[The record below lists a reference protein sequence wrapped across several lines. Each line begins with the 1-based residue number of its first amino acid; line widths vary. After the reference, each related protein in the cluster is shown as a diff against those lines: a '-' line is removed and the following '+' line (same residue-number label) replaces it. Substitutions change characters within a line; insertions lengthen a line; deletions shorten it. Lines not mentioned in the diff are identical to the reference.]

1 MKTYQVGGAV
11 RDRLLGLPVHD
22 IDYVV
27 VGSSV
32 KEMLGNGFR
41 PVGSHFPVFLHPQTQ
56 HEYAL
61 ARTERKTAPGHQGF
75 VFHADPSIRLAD
87 DLKRRD
93 LTINAM
99 AQEVNASGE
108 LVGHLIDPYRG
119 KVDLEQGTFRHLSD
133 AFSEDPLRVL
143 RVARFAARFPTF
155 MIAPETLAIMK
166 YMVGKSELTT
176 LSKERIWQELAR
188 ALRSQAPERFIDV
201 LEECGALEEIWPT
214 AFTVQWR
221 NMSSRKEMLAQLNQ
235 VVAIHPEIDKRLAI
249 LLKKLK
255 PVEISTWGGE
265 LRVPNEITEYCFAVA
280 EFEACHEFVLS
291 PHIVLDLFNRTD
303 VWRKPARFTEVMKL
317 FESIGVGVANWSK
330 LVNAALQVDGGQ
342 IAAKIS
348 QLGSSS
354 NLGEQIHQAVVH
366 ARLMAISQ
374 ALDQ

>member
-75 VFHADPSIRLAD
+75 VFHADPSIQLED

-108 LVGHLIDPYRG
+108 LIGHLIDPYRG
-119 KVDLEQGTFRHLSD
+119 KVDLEQGIFRHLSD

-155 MIAPETLAIMK
+155 TIAPETLAIMK
-166 YMVGKSELTT
+166 HMVSKDELKT

-221 NMSSRKEMLAQLNQ
+221 NMSSRKEILAQLKQ

-255 PVEISTWGGE
+255 PGDISTWGGE

-291 PHIVLDLFNRTD
+291 PQIVLDLFNRTD

-374 ALDQ
+374 ALD

>member
-75 VFHADPSIRLAD
+75 VFHADPSIQLED

-108 LVGHLIDPYRG
+108 LVGNLIDPYQG
-119 KVDLEQGTFRHLSD
+119 KVDLEQGIFRHLSD

-155 MIAPETLAIMK
+155 TIAPETLAIMK
-166 YMVGKSELTT
+166 HMVNKDELKT

-291 PHIVLDLFNRTD
+291 PQIVLDLFNRTD

-374 ALDQ
+374 ALD

>member
-75 VFHADPSIRLAD
+75 VFHADPSIQLED

-108 LVGHLIDPYRG
+108 LVGNLIDPYQG
-119 KVDLEQGTFRHLSD
+119 KVDLEQGIFRHLSD

-155 MIAPETLAIMK
+155 TIAPETLAIMK
-166 YMVGKSELTT
+166 HMVNKDELKT
-176 LSKERIWQELAR
+176 LSKERIWQELAK

-201 LEECGALEEIWPT
+201 LEECGALEKIWPT

-221 NMSSRKEMLAQLNQ
+221 NISSRKEMRAQLNQ

-291 PHIVLDLFNRTD
+291 PQIVLDLFNRTD

-354 NLGEQIHQAVVH
+354 NLGEEIHQAVVH
-366 ARLMAISQ
+366 ARLLAISQ
-374 ALDQ
+374 ALD

>member
-1 MKTYQVGGAV
+1 
-11 RDRLLGLPVHD
+11 
-22 IDYVV
+22 
-27 VGSSV
+27 
-32 KEMLGNGFR
+32 MLGNGFR

-75 VFHADPSIRLAD
+75 IFHADPSIQLED

-108 LVGHLIDPYRG
+108 LIGHLIDPYRG
-119 KVDLEQGTFRHLSD
+119 KVDLEQGIFRHLSD

-155 MIAPETLAIMK
+155 TIAPETLAIMK
-166 YMVGKSELTT
+166 HMVSKDELKT

-221 NMSSRKEMLAQLNQ
+221 NMSSRKEMLAQLKQ

-255 PVEISTWGGE
+255 PGDISTWGGE

-291 PHIVLDLFNRTD
+291 PQIVLDLFNRTD

-374 ALDQ
+374 ALD

>member
-75 VFHADPSIRLAD
+75 VFHADPSIQLED

-119 KVDLEQGTFRHLSD
+119 KVDLEQGIFRHLSD

-155 MIAPETLAIMK
+155 TIAPETLAIMK
-166 YMVGKSELTT
+166 YMVSKDELKT

-221 NMSSRKEMLAQLNQ
+221 NISSRKEMRAQLNQ

-291 PHIVLDLFNRTD
+291 PQIVLDLFNRTD

-374 ALDQ
+374 ALD

>member
-1 MKTYQVGGAV
+1 LKTYQVGGAV

-75 VFHADPSIRLAD
+75 VFHADPSIQLED

-108 LVGHLIDPYRG
+108 LVGHLIDPYQG
-119 KVDLEQGTFRHLSD
+119 TVDLEQGIFRHLSD

-155 MIAPETLAIMK
+155 TIAPETLAIMK
-166 YMVGKSELTT
+166 HMVSKDELKT

-221 NMSSRKEMLAQLNQ
+221 NMSSRKEMLAQLKQ

-255 PVEISTWGGE
+255 PGDISTWGGE

-291 PHIVLDLFNRTD
+291 PQIVLDLFNRTD

-342 IAAKIS
+342 IAAKIG

-374 ALDQ
+374 ALD

>member
-119 KVDLEQGTFRHLSD
+119 KVDLEQGIFRHLSD

-155 MIAPETLAIMK
+155 TIAPETLAIMK
-166 YMVGKSELTT
+166 YMVSKDELKT

-235 VVAIHPEIDKRLAI
+235 VVAVHPEIDKRLAI

-374 ALDQ
+374 ALD

>member
-1 MKTYQVGGAV
+1 LKTYQVGGAV

-75 VFHADPSIRLAD
+75 VFHADPSIQLED

-108 LVGHLIDPYRG
+108 LVGHLIDPYQG
-119 KVDLEQGTFRHLSD
+119 TVDLEQGIFRHLSD

-155 MIAPETLAIMK
+155 TIAPETLAIMK
-166 YMVGKSELTT
+166 HMVSKDELKT

-221 NMSSRKEMLAQLNQ
+221 NMSSKKEMLAQLNQ

-291 PHIVLDLFNRTD
+291 PQIVLDLFNRTD

-374 ALDQ
+374 ALD

>member
-75 VFHADPSIRLAD
+75 VFHADPSIRLED

-119 KVDLEQGTFRHLSD
+119 KVDLEQGIFRHLSD

-155 MIAPETLAIMK
+155 TIAPETLAIMK
-166 YMVGKSELTT
+166 HMVSKDELKT

-221 NMSSRKEMLAQLNQ
+221 NMSSKKEMLAQLNQ

-280 EFEACHEFVLS
+280 EFEACHEFVPS

-354 NLGEQIHQAVVH
+354 NLGEEIHQAVVH

-374 ALDQ
+374 ALD

>member
-75 VFHADPSIRLAD
+75 VFHADPSIQLED

-108 LVGHLIDPYRG
+108 LVGHLIDPYQG
-119 KVDLEQGTFRHLSD
+119 TVDLEQGIFRHLSD

-155 MIAPETLAIMK
+155 TIAPETLAIMK
-166 YMVGKSELTT
+166 HMVSKDELKT

-188 ALRSQAPERFIDV
+188 ALRSQAPQRFIDV

-221 NMSSRKEMLAQLNQ
+221 NMSSRKEMLAQLKQ

-291 PHIVLDLFNRTD
+291 PQIVLDLFNRTD

-374 ALDQ
+374 ALD

>member
-75 VFHADPSIRLAD
+75 VFHADPSIQLED

-155 MIAPETLAIMK
+155 TIAPETLAIMK
-166 YMVGKSELTT
+166 HMVSKDELKT

-221 NMSSRKEMLAQLNQ
+221 NISSRKEMRAQINQ

-291 PHIVLDLFNRTD
+291 PQIVLDLFNRTD

-374 ALDQ
+374 ALD

>member
-1 MKTYQVGGAV
+1 LKTYQVGGAV

-41 PVGSHFPVFLHPQTQ
+41 PVGSHFPVFLHLQTQ

-75 VFHADPSIRLAD
+75 VFHADPSIQLED

-108 LVGHLIDPYRG
+108 LVGHLIDPYQG
-119 KVDLEQGTFRHLSD
+119 TVDLEQGIFRHLSD

-155 MIAPETLAIMK
+155 TIAPETLAIMK
-166 YMVGKSELTT
+166 HMVSKDELKT

-221 NMSSRKEMLAQLNQ
+221 NMSSRKEMLAQLKQ

-255 PVEISTWGGE
+255 PGDISTWGGE

-291 PHIVLDLFNRTD
+291 PQIVLDLFNRTD

-374 ALDQ
+374 ALD

>member
-1 MKTYQVGGAV
+1 MKIYQVGGAV

-32 KEMLGNGFR
+32 AEMLANGFR

-75 VFHADPSIRLAD
+75 VFHANPSIQLED

-119 KVDLEQGTFRHLSD
+119 KADLEQGTFRHLSD

-155 MIAPETLAIMK
+155 TIAPETLSIMK
-166 YMVGKSELTT
+166 YMVSKDELKT
-176 LSKERIWQELAR
+176 LSKERIWQELTR

-221 NMSSRKEMLAQLNQ
+221 NISSREKMLTQLNQ

-291 PHIVLDLFNRTD
+291 PQIVLDLFNRTD

-374 ALDQ
+374 ALD

>member
-1 MKTYQVGGAV
+1 LKTYQVGGAV

-119 KVDLEQGTFRHLSD
+119 KVDLEQGIFRHLSD

-155 MIAPETLAIMK
+155 TIAPETLAIMK
-166 YMVGKSELTT
+166 YMVSKDELKT

-221 NMSSRKEMLAQLNQ
+221 NMSSKKEMLAQLNQ

-374 ALDQ
+374 ALD

>member
-1 MKTYQVGGAV
+1 LKTYQVGGAV

-75 VFHADPSIRLAD
+75 IFHADPSIQLED

-108 LVGHLIDPYRG
+108 LVGHLIDPYQG
-119 KVDLEQGTFRHLSD
+119 TVDLEQGIFRHLSD

-155 MIAPETLAIMK
+155 TIAPETLAIMK
-166 YMVGKSELTT
+166 HMVSKDELKT

-188 ALRSQAPERFIDV
+188 ALRSQAPQRFIDV

-235 VVAIHPEIDKRLAI
+235 VVGIHPEIDKRLAI

-255 PVEISTWGGE
+255 PGDISTWGGE

-291 PHIVLDLFNRTD
+291 PQIVLDLFNRTD

-374 ALDQ
+374 ALD

>member
-75 VFHADPSIRLAD
+75 VFHADPSIQLED

-108 LVGHLIDPYRG
+108 LVGHLIDPYQG
-119 KVDLEQGTFRHLSD
+119 KVDLEQGIFRHLSD

-155 MIAPETLAIMK
+155 TIAPETLAIMK
-166 YMVGKSELTT
+166 YMVSKDELKT

-235 VVAIHPEIDKRLAI
+235 VVAVHPEIDKRLAI

-280 EFEACHEFVLS
+280 EFEACHEFVPS

-374 ALDQ
+374 ALD

>member
-75 VFHADPSIRLAD
+75 VFHADPSIQLED

-119 KVDLEQGTFRHLSD
+119 KVDLEQGIFRHLSD

-155 MIAPETLAIMK
+155 TIAPETLAIMK
-166 YMVGKSELTT
+166 HMVSKDELKT

-235 VVAIHPEIDKRLAI
+235 VVAVHPEIDKRLAI

-291 PHIVLDLFNRTD
+291 PQIVLDLFNRTD

-374 ALDQ
+374 ALD

>member
-1 MKTYQVGGAV
+1 LKTYQVGGAV

-75 VFHADPSIRLAD
+75 VFHADPSIQLED

-108 LVGHLIDPYRG
+108 LIGHLIDPYQG
-119 KVDLEQGTFRHLSD
+119 TVDLEQGIFRHLSD

-155 MIAPETLAIMK
+155 TIAPETLAIMK
-166 YMVGKSELTT
+166 HMVSKDELKT

-221 NMSSRKEMLAQLNQ
+221 NMSSRKEMLAQLKQ

-255 PVEISTWGGE
+255 PGDISTWGGE

-291 PHIVLDLFNRTD
+291 PQIVLDLFNRTD

-374 ALDQ
+374 ALD

>member
-75 VFHADPSIRLAD
+75 VFHADPSIQLED

-108 LVGHLIDPYRG
+108 PVGHLIDPYQG
-119 KVDLEQGTFRHLSD
+119 KVDLEQGIFRHLSD

-155 MIAPETLAIMK
+155 TIAPETLAIMK
-166 YMVGKSELTT
+166 YMVSKDELKT
-176 LSKERIWQELAR
+176 LSKERIWQEIAR

-235 VVAIHPEIDKRLAI
+235 VVAVHPEIDKRLAI

-255 PVEISTWGGE
+255 PAEISTWGGE

-354 NLGEQIHQAVVH
+354 NLGEEIHQAVVH

-374 ALDQ
+374 ALD

>member
-75 VFHADPSIRLAD
+75 VFHADPSIQLED

-108 LVGHLIDPYRG
+108 LIGHLIDPYRG
-119 KVDLEQGTFRHLSD
+119 KVDLEQGIFRHLSD

-155 MIAPETLAIMK
+155 TIAPETLAIMK
-166 YMVGKSELTT
+166 HMVSKDELKT

-235 VVAIHPEIDKRLAI
+235 VVGIHPEIDKRLAI

-255 PVEISTWGGE
+255 PGDISTWGGE

-291 PHIVLDLFNRTD
+291 PQIVLDLFNRTD

-374 ALDQ
+374 ALD

>member
-75 VFHADPSIRLAD
+75 VFHADPSIRLED

-119 KVDLEQGTFRHLSD
+119 KVDLEQGIFRHLSD

-155 MIAPETLAIMK
+155 TIAPETLAIMK
-166 YMVGKSELTT
+166 HMVSKDELKT

-221 NMSSRKEMLAQLNQ
+221 NMSSKKEMLAQLNQ

-280 EFEACHEFVLS
+280 EFEACHEFVPS

-374 ALDQ
+374 ALD

>member
-75 VFHADPSIRLAD
+75 VFHADPSIQLED

-108 LVGHLIDPYRG
+108 LVGHLIDPYQG
-119 KVDLEQGTFRHLSD
+119 TVDLEQGIFRHLSD

-155 MIAPETLAIMK
+155 TIAPETLAIMK
-166 YMVGKSELTT
+166 HMVSKDELKT

-221 NMSSRKEMLAQLNQ
+221 NMSSRKEMLAQLKQ

-255 PVEISTWGGE
+255 PGDISTWGGE

-291 PHIVLDLFNRTD
+291 PHIVLDLINRTD

-374 ALDQ
+374 ALD

>member
-75 VFHADPSIRLAD
+75 VFHADPSIQLED

-155 MIAPETLAIMK
+155 TIAPETLAIMK
-166 YMVGKSELTT
+166 HMVSKDELKT

-221 NMSSRKEMLAQLNQ
+221 NISSRKEMRAQLNQ

-291 PHIVLDLFNRTD
+291 PQIVLDLFNRTD

-374 ALDQ
+374 ALD

>member
-75 VFHADPSIRLAD
+75 VFHADPSIQLED

-108 LVGHLIDPYRG
+108 LIGHLIDPYQG
-119 KVDLEQGTFRHLSD
+119 TVDLEQGIFRHLSD

-155 MIAPETLAIMK
+155 TIAPETLAIMK
-166 YMVGKSELTT
+166 HMVNKDELKT

-221 NMSSRKEMLAQLNQ
+221 NMSSRKEMLAQLKQ

-255 PVEISTWGGE
+255 PGDISTWGGE

-291 PHIVLDLFNRTD
+291 PQIVLDLFNRTD

-374 ALDQ
+374 ALD

>member
-75 VFHADPSIRLAD
+75 VFHADPSIQLED

-119 KVDLEQGTFRHLSD
+119 KVDLEQGIFRHLSD

-155 MIAPETLAIMK
+155 TIAPETLAIMK
-166 YMVGKSELTT
+166 HMVSKDELKT

-235 VVAIHPEIDKRLAI
+235 VVAVHPEIDKRLAI

-354 NLGEQIHQAVVH
+354 NLGEEIHQAVVH

-374 ALDQ
+374 ALD

>member
-75 VFHADPSIRLAD
+75 VFHADPSIRLED

-108 LVGHLIDPYRG
+108 LVGHLIDPYQG
-119 KVDLEQGTFRHLSD
+119 TVDLEQGIFRHLSD

-155 MIAPETLAIMK
+155 TIAPETLAIMK
-166 YMVGKSELTT
+166 HMVNKDELKT

-221 NMSSRKEMLAQLNQ
+221 NMSSKKEMLAQLNQ

-374 ALDQ
+374 ALD

>member
-1 MKTYQVGGAV
+1 LKTYQVGGAV

-75 VFHADPSIRLAD
+75 VFHADPSIRLED

-119 KVDLEQGTFRHLSD
+119 KVDLEQGIFRHLSD

-143 RVARFAARFPTF
+143 RVARFAARFPKFT
-155 MIAPETLAIMK
+155 IAPETLTIMK
-166 YMVGKSELTT
+166 YMVGKGDLKT

-221 NMSSRKEMLAQLNQ
+221 NVSSKKEMLAQLNQ

-280 EFEACHEFVLS
+280 EFEACHEFVPS

-354 NLGEQIHQAVVH
+354 NLGEEIHQAVVH

-374 ALDQ
+374 ALD

>member
-1 MKTYQVGGAV
+1 MKIYQVGGAV

-32 KEMLGNGFR
+32 EEMLANGFR

-75 VFHADPSIRLAD
+75 VFHADPSIQLED

-108 LVGHLIDPYRG
+108 LVGHLIDPYQG
-119 KVDLEQGTFRHLSD
+119 KVDLEQGIFRHLSD

-155 MIAPETLAIMK
+155 TIAPETLAIMK
-166 YMVGKSELTT
+166 HMVSKDELKT

-221 NMSSRKEMLAQLNQ
+221 NISSRKEMRAQLNQ

-291 PHIVLDLFNRTD
+291 PQIVLDLFNRTD

-330 LVNAALQVDGGQ
+330 LVNAALLVDGGQ

-374 ALDQ
+374 ALD

>member
-75 VFHADPSIRLAD
+75 VFHADPSIQLED

-108 LVGHLIDPYRG
+108 LVGHLIDPYQG
-119 KVDLEQGTFRHLSD
+119 TVDLEQGIFRHLSD

-155 MIAPETLAIMK
+155 TIAPETLAIMK
-166 YMVGKSELTT
+166 HMVSKDELKT

-221 NMSSRKEMLAQLNQ
+221 NMSSRKEMLAQLKQ

-255 PVEISTWGGE
+255 PGDISTWGGE

-280 EFEACHEFVLS
+280 EFEACHEFVPS

-354 NLGEQIHQAVVH
+354 NLGEEIHQAVVH

-374 ALDQ
+374 ALD

>member
-1 MKTYQVGGAV
+1 LKTYQVGGAV

-75 VFHADPSIRLAD
+75 VFHADPSIQLED

-108 LVGHLIDPYRG
+108 LIGHLIDPYQG
-119 KVDLEQGTFRHLSD
+119 TVDLEQGIFRHLSD

-155 MIAPETLAIMK
+155 TIAPETLAIMK
-166 YMVGKSELTT
+166 HMVSKDELKT

-221 NMSSRKEMLAQLNQ
+221 NMSSRKEMLAQLKQ

-291 PHIVLDLFNRTD
+291 PQIVLDLFNRTD

-374 ALDQ
+374 ALD

>member
-75 VFHADPSIRLAD
+75 VFHADPSIRLED

-119 KVDLEQGTFRHLSD
+119 KVDLEQGIFRHLSD

-155 MIAPETLAIMK
+155 TIAPETLAIMK
-166 YMVGKSELTT
+166 HMVNKDELKT

-291 PHIVLDLFNRTD
+291 PQIVLDLFNRTD

-348 QLGSSS
+348 QQGSSS

-374 ALDQ
+374 ALD

>member
-75 VFHADPSIRLAD
+75 VFHADPSIQLED

-119 KVDLEQGTFRHLSD
+119 KADLEQGIFRHLSD

-143 RVARFAARFPTF
+143 RVARFAAHFPTF
-155 MIAPETLAIMK
+155 TIAPETLSIMK
-166 YMVGKSELTT
+166 YMVSKDELKT

-235 VVAIHPEIDKRLAI
+235 VVAVHPEIDKRLAI

-255 PVEISTWGGE
+255 PAEISTWGGE

-291 PHIVLDLFNRTD
+291 PQIVLDLFNRTD

-374 ALDQ
+374 ALD

>member
-75 VFHADPSIRLAD
+75 VFHADPSIQLED

-155 MIAPETLAIMK
+155 TIAPETLAIMK
-166 YMVGKSELTT
+166 HMVSKDELKT

-221 NMSSRKEMLAQLNQ
+221 NMSSKKEMLAQLNQ

-291 PHIVLDLFNRTD
+291 PQIVLDLFNRTD

-374 ALDQ
+374 ALD

>member
-1 MKTYQVGGAV
+1 LKTYQVGGAV

-75 VFHADPSIRLAD
+75 VFHADPSIQLED

-108 LVGHLIDPYRG
+108 LIGHLIDPYRG
-119 KVDLEQGTFRHLSD
+119 KVDLEQGIFRHLSD

-155 MIAPETLAIMK
+155 TIAPETLAIMK
-166 YMVGKSELTT
+166 HMVSKDELKT

-214 AFTVQWR
+214 AFAVQWR
-221 NMSSRKEMLAQLNQ
+221 NISSREEMLTQLNQ

-255 PVEISTWGGE
+255 PGDISTWGGE

-291 PHIVLDLFNRTD
+291 PQIVLDLFNRTD

-374 ALDQ
+374 ALD

>member
-75 VFHADPSIRLAD
+75 VFHADPSIQLED

-119 KVDLEQGTFRHLSD
+119 KVDLEQGIFRHLSD

-155 MIAPETLAIMK
+155 TIAPETLAIMK
-166 YMVGKSELTT
+166 HMVNKDELKT

-221 NMSSRKEMLAQLNQ
+221 NMSSKKEMLAQLNQ

-291 PHIVLDLFNRTD
+291 PQIVLDLFNRTD

-374 ALDQ
+374 ALD

>member
-27 VGSSV
+27 VGSSA

-75 VFHADPSIRLAD
+75 VFHADPSIQLED

-155 MIAPETLAIMK
+155 TIAPETLAIMK
-166 YMVGKSELTT
+166 HMVSKDELKT

-188 ALRSQAPERFIDV
+188 ALRSQGPERFIDV

-221 NMSSRKEMLAQLNQ
+221 NISSRKEMRAQLNQ

-291 PHIVLDLFNRTD
+291 PQIVLDLFNRTD

-374 ALDQ
+374 ALD

>member
-1 MKTYQVGGAV
+1 LKTYQVGGAV

-75 VFHADPSIRLAD
+75 VFHADPSIQLED

-108 LVGHLIDPYRG
+108 LVGHLIDPYQG
-119 KVDLEQGTFRHLSD
+119 TVDLEQGIFRHLSD

-155 MIAPETLAIMK
+155 TIAPETLAIMK
-166 YMVGKSELTT
+166 HMVSKDELKT

-221 NMSSRKEMLAQLNQ
+221 NMSSRKEMLAQLKQ
-235 VVAIHPEIDKRLAI
+235 VVGIHPEIDKRLAI

-291 PHIVLDLFNRTD
+291 PQIVLDLFNRTD

-374 ALDQ
+374 ALD

>member
-75 VFHADPSIRLAD
+75 VFHADPSIQLED

-119 KVDLEQGTFRHLSD
+119 KVDLEQGIFRHLSD

-155 MIAPETLAIMK
+155 TIAPETLAIMK
-166 YMVGKSELTT
+166 YMVSKDELKT

-221 NMSSRKEMLAQLNQ
+221 NMSSKKEMLAQLNQ

-291 PHIVLDLFNRTD
+291 PQIVLDLFNRTD

-366 ARLMAISQ
+366 ARLLAISQ
-374 ALDQ
+374 ALD

>member
-119 KVDLEQGTFRHLSD
+119 KVDLEQGIFRHLSD

-155 MIAPETLAIMK
+155 TIAPETLAIMK
-166 YMVGKSELTT
+166 YMVSKDELKT

-235 VVAIHPEIDKRLAI
+235 VVAVHPEIDKRLAI

-280 EFEACHEFVLS
+280 EFEACHEFVPS

-354 NLGEQIHQAVVH
+354 NLGEEIHQAVVH

-374 ALDQ
+374 ALD

>member
-75 VFHADPSIRLAD
+75 VFHADPSIQLED

-119 KVDLEQGTFRHLSD
+119 KVDLEQGIFRHLSD

-155 MIAPETLAIMK
+155 TIAPETLAIMK
-166 YMVGKSELTT
+166 YMVSKDELKT

-221 NMSSRKEMLAQLNQ
+221 NMSSRKEMRAQLNQ

-374 ALDQ
+374 ALD